1 MPHNVDMVI
10 LQVTGNFLVG
20 KWKQVNPKSKP
31 SQCLE
36 YLGRLVMEPPELR
49 TYNQELKS
57 GLGRFAMIFGMS

>member
-1 MPHNVDMVI
+1 
-10 LQVTGNFLVG
+10 
-20 KWKQVNPKSKP
+20 VNPKGRT

-36 YLGRLVMEPPELR
+36 YLGRVVIDPPELR